1 MVGGH
6 YTYANMPLCKWIK
19 PVCGCERNHYDRPGH
34 SRPALSLLVLLAWL
48 LLAPWPVQAAQEVV
62 LDGSVLRV
70 PLGLQIDILDDPSAT
85 LSHDQVSAPDV
96 ATRFV
101 PSTKAIPGF
110 GFSTSAIWMRWR
122 ITNATERDERWL
134 LELAYA
140 PMQHIDLYVQRGAPA
155 TDATSGPVT
164 EHLRGGSALNVADRP
179 YNHRTH
185 VFPVMLGRGE
195 SVTLHLRLAS
205 EGSLTAPLILWRAD
219 AFARINTL
227 EFMVLGTYVGIM
239 LALICYNAF
248 VFHFV
253 REPAYAW
260 YVAFL
265 VSVLL
270 FFFSMT
276 GIGQQYVWSES
287 PRLAMRLVPGSIGF
301 FGIFGITFS
310 QIFLNTRQFAPRLH
324 KALYSVTALGVTVV
338 ILSCVGSYHLAIT
351 TAVALGLIG
360 STAALVTGI
369 VAYARRQEPARYY
382 LLAWSVLLIGSVVQ
396 ATRVT
401 GIIPTN
407 IFTEY
412 AQFIG
417 SALEAILLSVALAAR
432 MKLMREEKD
441 AAQQDALEQQREALS
456 SKQQAMELVESW
468 NRKLEEDV
476 QARTR
481 DLVSAQQRLVSKQK
495 MAVLGVMTA
504 GVAHEINNPN
514 NFVHAGVKN
523 AEAMLAQFREFLDG
537 LLDADADPGLRE
549 AFAEHFRRISGQHE
563 LISDGSRRITA
574 IVGGLNAVTQ
584 LHQAEQ
590 KEAEITEG
598 LEQTL
603 NFFQA
608 RYVDSVRIHRDMTVK
623 ATRVCWPA
631 ELNQAFLNVLLNA
644 AQAVLDRHGQGGGG
658 EIRVATT
665 LPSLAQGPCL
675 VVTVADNGVGM
686 TPEVAEKAFDPFFTT
701 RGVGSGSGLGLS
713 TARDIIQTHGGEISL
728 ESTAGEG
735 TTVTLMI
742 PLDA

>member
-1 MVGGH
+1 M
-6 YTYANMPLCKWIK
+6 AIRLL
-19 PVCGCERNHYDRPGH
+19 RSR
-34 SRPALSLLVLLAWL
+34 SRPVSGPWGAVWWL
-48 LLAPWPVQAAQEVV
+48 FFIVFCSAGHAAQEVR
-62 LDGSVLRV
+62 LDGATLRI
-70 PLGLQIDILDDPSAT
+70 PLGLQIDILEDPSAT
-85 LSHDQVSAPDV
+85 LSHAQVTAPDI
-96 ATRFV
+96 AARFV

-110 GFSTSAIWMRWR
+110 GFSNSAIWMRWR
-122 ITNATERDERWL
+122 LTNATERDERWL

-140 PMQHIDLYVQRGAPA
+140 PMQHIDLYVQRGANVGESISP
-155 TDATSGPVT
+155 DVMD
-164 EHLRGGSALNVADRP
+164 HMRGGSALYVADRP

-195 SVTLHLRLAS
+195 TVTLYMRLAS

-219 AFARINTL
+219 AFARVNTI

-287 PRLAMRLVPGSIGF
+287 PRLAMRLVPGSMGF

-324 KALYSVTALGVTVV
+324 KALYSVTALGVIVV
-338 ILSCVGSYHLAIT
+338 GLSCFGSYHLAIT

-360 STAALVTGI
+360 CTAALITGI
-369 VAYARRQEPARYY
+369 VAYARRQEAARYY

-401 GIIPTN
+401 GVIPTN

-412 AQFIG
+412 SQFIG

-432 MKLMREEKD
+432 MKLLREEKD
-441 AAQQDALEQQREALS
+441 AAQRDALEQQQQALT

-468 NRKLEEDV
+468 NRKLEDDV
-476 QARTR
+476 RARTQ
-481 DLVSAQQRLVSKQK
+481 DLISAQQRLVSKQK

-514 NFVHAGVKN
+514 NFVHAGVRN
-523 AEAMLAQFREFLDG
+523 AEAMLGQFREFLDS
-537 LLDADADPGLRE
+537 LLDEDSDPALRE
-549 AFAEHFRRISGQHE
+549 AFDGYFRKIASQHE
-563 LISDGSRRITA
+563 LIGDGSRRITA
-574 IVGGLNAVTQ
+574 IVTGLNAVTQ

-590 KEAEITEG
+590 KEADITEG
-598 LEQTL
+598 FEQTL

-608 RYVDSVRIHRDMTVK
+608 RYVDSIVMERDMSVK
-623 ATRVCWPA
+623 ATRMCWPA

-644 AQAVLDRHGQGGGG
+644 AQAVLDRHAPGGGG
-658 EIRVATT
+658 EIRVLT
-665 LPSLAQGPCL
+665 SLQTQPVGECL
-675 VVTVADNGVGM
+675 VVTVADTGVGM
-686 TPEVAEKAFDPFFTT
+686 TPDVLDRAFDPFFTT

-713 TARDIIQTHGGEISL
+713 TARDIIQSHGGDISMV
-728 ESTAGEG
+728 SVVGSG
-735 TTVTLMI
+735 TTVTIII
-742 PLDA
+742 PLNA